1 MEKDVSRMKFSKKK
15 MLTFL
20 QHYFGGLYKRIGE
33 NHILLLGGGLAFSI
47 IICIIPFVLIVIY
60 LLGHFLQSA
69 SVSNQ
74 IDLFIETFVPYA
86 SYSDYVKEIIH
97 SRADELVAYK
107 NIAGY
112 IGLAGLF
119 IAASGLFSSM
129 RTGLNV
135 IFKASGARLAYLGKL
150 RDLGMVV
157 LVILFFVL
165 STAIL
170 PVMEII
176 KDSARRFQFLQIF
189 ELSNIEGKLFFV
201 MTMLTIFL
209 LFYTLYNLVPYRRL
223 GWKVPAVGAF
233 WAAVLWAVAKEIFG
247 YYITNVASLKRVYGT
262 YMLFAVVTFW
272 IYYTSVIFLIGAQIG
287 QLYRE
292 RIEKL
297 GKGESLEDNRL

>member
-1 MEKDVSRMKFSKKK
+1 MRLSKEKT
-15 MLTFL
+15 LAFL
-20 QHYFGGLYKRIGE
+20 KHYFGGLYKRIGE
-33 NHILLLGGGLAFSI
+33 NHILLLGGGLAFSV

-74 IDLFIETFVPYA
+74 IDLFIETFIPYS

-97 SRADELVAYK
+97 SRANELVAYK

-135 IFKASGARLAYLGKL
+135 IFKASGARPAYLGKL

-170 PVMEII
+170 PVLEVI
-176 KDSARRFQFLQIF
+176 KDSARQFQFMQIF
-189 ELSNIEGKLFFV
+189 ELSDIEGKLFFIMSV
-201 MTMLTIFL
+201 LTIFM
-209 LFYTLYNLVPYRRL
+209 LFHTLYKLVPYRRL
-223 GWKVPAVGAF
+223 GWKIPAMGAL
-233 WAAVLWAVAKEIFG
+233 WAALLWAAAKEIFG
-247 YYITNVASLKRVYGT
+247 YYITNLATIKRVYGT

-272 IYYTSVIFLIGAQIG
+272 IYYTSVIFLIGAQVG

-292 RIEKL
+292 RMEES
-297 GKGESLEDNRL
+297 GKSESSDENRL